1 LKDVLYPKD
10 EEFGTLPDINRSPLT
25 VIVAEKYPIAR
36 AALAALLSYDGYRVF
51 QAENLNA
58 AVSRINTV
66 QDVAV
71 VLADLD
77 MPGWR
82 TIVRHAL
89 RTSEALV
96 IGMEGNHP
104 ISEMHDLSERG
115 RCLGLQK
122 PIIYKSLRTTIDE
135 NIRVRHVGDFV
146 RNETIP
152 ARNKRPASVR
162 KIHPR
167 S

>member
-10 EEFGTLPDINRSPLT
+10 EGFGTIPDIHRSPLT

-58 AVSRINTV
+58 AISRINAV

-71 VLADLD
+71 LLADLD

-89 RTSEALV
+89 RTRDAVV
-96 IGMEGNHP
+96 IGMEGSHP
-104 ISEMHDLSERG
+104 ISEMYDLSERG
-115 RCLGLQK
+115 ICLCLQK
-122 PIIYKSLRTTIDE
+122 PIIYKNLRTTIEE
-135 NIRVRHVGDFV
+135 NIRVRHAGDFV

-152 ARNKRPASVR
+152 ARNKRPA
-162 KIHPR
+162 
-167 S
+167 